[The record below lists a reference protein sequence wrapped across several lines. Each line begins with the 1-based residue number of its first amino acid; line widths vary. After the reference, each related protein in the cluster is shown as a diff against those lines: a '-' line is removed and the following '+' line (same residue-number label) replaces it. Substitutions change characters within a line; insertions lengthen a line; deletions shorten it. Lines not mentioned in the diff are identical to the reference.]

1 MELER
6 IIRDALT
13 CFIQSHIPAA
23 DLSGMDDVFFSY
35 ITGVLEELGSPESSE
50 ETFDMDTFVEMMEAY
65 IPGFAEIQ
73 SEDVCEMMFSLS
85 ERLGEARNKE
95 KCGQKAVESGSEAPS
110 EDLTKGQEP
119 GAAACNGERLC
130 TPTDGAR
137 AQEGDDLKDGVELLL
152 EMFPA
157 CSVSQAE
164 KALAMALGNLEEAV
178 QLIVEEKVEIGPAGA
193 SVKVLYSELGCA
205 HSQGSTPAE
214 LWLVPPFPHSQE
226 LARPRR
232 APNHEELKQVILQK
246 YMMVDSA
253 DDEKTHRPAPPKE
266 APKKL
271 IRYIDN
277 QVVSTKGERYK
288 DIKKPES
295 EEMKRTYISL
305 KPARK
310 YKFH

>member
-1 MELER
+1 MALER
-6 IIRDALT
+6 IIRDTLT
-13 CFIQSHIPAA
+13 HFIQSHIPAA

-35 ITGVLEELGSPESSE
+35 ITSVLEELGSPESSE

-65 IPGFAEIQ
+65 IPGFAEIH
-73 SEDVCEMMFSLS
+73 SEDICEMMFSLS
-85 ERLGEARNKE
+85 ERLGEARNEE
-95 KCGQKAVESGSEAPS
+95 KPGQRAAEGRSEATS
-110 EDLTKGQEP
+110 EDVSQDQEP
-119 GAAACNGERLC
+119 AAGACNGKHLRTLME
-130 TPTDGAR
+130 GAG
-137 AQEGDDLKDGVELLL
+137 AQEDSDLKDGVELLL

-157 CSVSQAE
+157 CTVGQAE
-164 KALAMALGNLEEAV
+164 KALSMALGNLEEAV
-178 QLIVEEKVEIGPAGA
+178 QLIVEEKVEIGTAGV
-193 SVKVLYSELGCA
+193 SVK
-205 HSQGSTPAE
+205 
-214 LWLVPPFPHSQE
+214 E

-232 APNHEELKQVILQK
+232 MPNHEELKQVILQK

-253 DDEKTHRPAPPKE
+253 EDEKTHRPAPPKE

-310 YKFH
+310 

>member
-6 IIRDALT
+6 IIQDTLT
-13 CFIQSHIPAA
+13 HFIQSHIPAA

-65 IPGFAEIQ
+65 IPGFAEIP
-73 SEDVCEMMFSLS
+73 SADVCEMMFSLS
-85 ERLGEARNKE
+85 ERLGEARNTE

-110 EDLTKGQEP
+110 EDLIKGQET
-119 GAAACNGERLC
+119 GAGACNGEMC

-157 CSVSQAE
+157 CTVSQAE
-164 KALAMALGNLEEAV
+164 KALGMALGNLEEAV

-193 SVKVLYSELGCA
+193 SVKK
-205 HSQGSTPAE
+205 
-214 LWLVPPFPHSQE
+214 

-253 DDEKTHRPAPPKE
+253 DDQKTHRPAPPKE

-310 YKFH
+310 

>member
-6 IIRDALT
+6 IIRDTLT

-65 IPGFAEIQ
+65 IPGFAEIH
-73 SEDVCEMMFSLS
+73 SGDICEMMFSLS
-85 ERLGEARNKE
+85 ERLSEARNRE
-95 KCGQKAVESGSEAPS
+95 KPGQKAVESGSEGPS
-110 EDLTKGQEP
+110 EDLKKGQEP
-119 GAAACNGERLC
+119 GAGACNGERLC
-130 TPTDGAR
+130 TPRDGAR

-157 CSVSQAE
+157 CTVSQVE

-178 QLIVEEKVEIGPAGA
+178 QLIVDKKVEIGPAGV
-193 SVKVLYSELGCA
+193 SVK
-205 HSQGSTPAE
+205 
-214 LWLVPPFPHSQE
+214 E

-253 DDEKTHRPAPPKE
+253 DDQKTHRPAPPKE

>member
-6 IIRDALT
+6 IIRDTLT

-35 ITGVLEELGSPESSE
+35 ITGVLEELGLPEASE

-65 IPGFAEIQ
+65 IPGFAEIP
-73 SEDVCEMMFSLS
+73 SGDVCEMMFSLS
-85 ERLGEARNKE
+85 ERLGEARSKE
-95 KCGQKAVESGSEAPS
+95 KRDQKAVGSGSEAPS
-110 EDLTKGQEP
+110 GELTESQET
-119 GAAACNGERLC
+119 GAEGWNGERLC
-130 TPTDGAR
+130 SATDGAR
-137 AQEGDDLKDGVELLL
+137 AQEGDDSKGGVELLL

-157 CSVSQAE
+157 CTVSQAE
-164 KALAMALGNLEEAV
+164 KALGMALGNLEEAV
-178 QLIVEEKVEIGPAGA
+178 QLIVEEKVEIGPGGA
-193 SVKVLYSELGCA
+193 STK
-205 HSQGSTPAE
+205 
-214 LWLVPPFPHSQE
+214 E

-253 DDEKTHRPAPPKE
+253 DDQKTHRPAPPRE

-295 EEMKRTYISL
+295 QEMRRTYISL

>member
-6 IIRDALT
+6 IIQDTLT
-13 CFIQSHIPAA
+13 RFIQSHIPAA

-50 ETFDMDTFVEMMEAY
+50 EAFDMDTFVEMMEAY
-65 IPGFAEIQ
+65 IPGFAEIH
-73 SEDVCEMMFSLS
+73 SADVCEMMFSLS
-85 ERLGEARNKE
+85 ERLGEARNK
-95 KCGQKAVESGSEAPS
+95 
-110 EDLTKGQEP
+110 
-119 GAAACNGERLC
+119 GA
-130 TPTDGAR
+130 
-137 AQEGDDLKDGVELLL
+137 DLKDGVELLL

-157 CSVSQAE
+157 CTVSQAE

-178 QLIVEEKVEIGPAGA
+178 QLIVEEKVEIGPSGA
-193 SVKVLYSELGCA
+193 SVK
-205 HSQGSTPAE
+205 
-214 LWLVPPFPHSQE
+214 E

-253 DDEKTHRPAPPKE
+253 DDQKTHRPAPPKE

>member
-1 MELER
+1 MEIER
-6 IIRDALT
+6 IIQDTLT
-13 CFIQSHIPAA
+13 RFIQSHIPAA

-35 ITGVLEELGSPESSE
+35 ITGVLEELGSPESPE

-65 IPGFAEIQ
+65 IPGFAEIH
-73 SEDVCEMMFSLS
+73 SGDVCEMMFSLS
-85 ERLGEARNKE
+85 ERLCEARNKE
-95 KCGQKAVESGSEAPS
+95 KLGQKAVESRSEASS
-110 EDLTKGQEP
+110 EDLTKGQEA
-119 GAAACNGERLC
+119 GAGACNGERLC
-130 TPTDGAR
+130 TVTDGAG
-137 AQEGDDLKDGVELLL
+137 AQVEGADLKDGVELLL

-157 CSVSQAE
+157 CTVNQAE
-164 KALAMALGNLEEAV
+164 KALAMTLGNLEEAV

-193 SVKVLYSELGCA
+193 SVK
-205 HSQGSTPAE
+205 
-214 LWLVPPFPHSQE
+214 E

-253 DDEKTHRPAPPKE
+253 DDQKTHRPAPPKE

>member
-1 MELER
+1 MALER
-6 IIRDALT
+6 IIRDTLT
-13 CFIQSHIPAA
+13 HFIQSHIPAA

-35 ITGVLEELGSPESSE
+35 ITSVLEELGSPESFE

-65 IPGFAEIQ
+65 IPGFAEIH
-73 SEDVCEMMFSLS
+73 SGDICEMMFSLS
-85 ERLGEARNKE
+85 ERLGEARNEE
-95 KCGQKAVESGSEAPS
+95 KPGQRAAEGRSEATS
-110 EDLTKGQEP
+110 EDVSQGQEP
-119 GAAACNGERLC
+119 AAGACNGKHLC
-130 TPTDGAR
+130 ALTAGAG
-137 AQEGDDLKDGVELLL
+137 AQEDSDLKDGVELLL

-157 CSVSQAE
+157 CTVGQAE
-164 KALAMALGNLEEAV
+164 KALSMALGNLEEAV
-178 QLIVEEKVEIGPAGA
+178 QLIVEEKVETGTAGV
-193 SVKVLYSELGCA
+193 SVK
-205 HSQGSTPAE
+205 
-214 LWLVPPFPHSQE
+214 E

-232 APNHEELKQVILQK
+232 TPNHEELKQVILQK

-253 DDEKTHRPAPPKE
+253 EDQKTHRPAPPKE

-310 YKFH
+310 